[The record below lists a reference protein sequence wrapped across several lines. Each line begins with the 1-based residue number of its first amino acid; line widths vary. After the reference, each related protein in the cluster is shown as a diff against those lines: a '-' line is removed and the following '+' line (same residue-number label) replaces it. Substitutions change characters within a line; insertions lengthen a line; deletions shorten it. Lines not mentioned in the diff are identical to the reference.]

1 MSKKMSRRDWG
12 ILSLT
17 GLAGFILPSSLVS
30 CKTASAIPASA
41 KDAADLGV
49 VIGAQTYS
57 FRDRNLDEA
66 IKAMNEL
73 GIKSCEL
80 WQGHVEPREFM
91 WKAKATPE
99 ELKQKA
105 EGLKKWRATVTM
117 DEIKAIR
124 DKINNAGITIQ
135 AYNGPFAAKDSDEE
149 FELVFRTAQALGTD
163 TITTSATVAV
173 MKRVDALAQKYKIK
187 VGMHNHSHIED
198 PNQFATPESF
208 LRGMEGNS
216 DFIRIN
222 LDIGHFTAA
231 NYDAVDFIK
240 KYHDK
245 IVCVHLKDRKKNQG
259 AGVPFGEGD
268 APIAEVLRLIRD
280 NKWPIPGN
288 IEYEYNGTDTVAEVK
303 RCLDYC
309 KKVLQA

>member
-124 DKINNAGITIQ
+124 DKINKAGITIQ
-135 AYNGPFAAKDSDEE
+135 AYNGPFAAKDSDAE

-259 AGVPFGEGD
+259 PGVPFGEGD

-288 IEYEYNGTDTVAEVK
+288 IEYEYNGTDTVTEVK

-309 KKVLQA
+309 KKVLQT